1 MGSNAGG
8 GVGAGGYNILIGDT
22 AGRLISSSN
31 NIMIGDTTGFGLT
44 TGSDNIFIGHKAGY
58 YETGSSKLFID
69 NQPRASEADAR
80 TKALI
85 YGVFDAT
92 PSSQSVTINGQHI
105 SGINGTAAAPA
116 YTFAN
121 ALTTGIFCNYGDT
134 NRLDFTTN
142 GVLRLEITGSG
153 TFDFMGNAL
162 LTTGGFGSPNT
173 NSRLTFDTPS
183 SGDIKFRTPA
193 NDSVLTL
200 KDDGSV
206 IINETGVSTADVRI
220 EGDTD
225 DNLLFT
231 DASADSVGVG
241 TNTPGY
247 KFQVK
252 IDSSNEGHVDATGA
266 WARSSDARLKTNVTN
281 LENSLNSLLQLRS
294 VRYDSI
300 GDIDIVTGEGA
311 KIGFIAQEVETLFP
325 EFVGTDK
332 NGYKSIAYES
342 FVPVIVK
349 GIQEQ
354 QKQLS
359 GYGSSINTLNSTTTG
374 LESLIKNSN
383 SEIFSSTQDLNISE
397 VVSLKSNAKNEII
410 KSELDDDPA
419 IIGVVTEIL
428 SDSQYRVT
436 YTGRVKAK
444 VSVSKGEI
452 LSGSLLTTSKETPGT
467 AVKSTDGSKGT
478 LGVALDLTNQDG
490 EIEIL
495 VRPNYNPPAIS
506 TGGLTPEQS
515 AVLAMLN
522 IASDGHLVIN
532 GNLEVKGSLKL
543 GNDSR
548 GIDLAVT
555 EGATFVEVPFNK
567 IRDNNKYAVTVSPS
581 WLTNVAVTQK
591 LNDKFRVEFSS
602 PAPIS
607 AKIDWIIIE

>member
-1 MGSNAGG
+1 
-8 GVGAGGYNILIGDT
+8 
-22 AGRLISSSN
+22 
-31 NIMIGDTTGFGLT
+31 
-44 TGSDNIFIGHKAGY
+44 
-58 YETGSSKLFID
+58 
-69 NQPRASEADAR
+69 
-80 TKALI
+80 
-85 YGVFDAT
+85 
-92 PSSQSVTINGQHI
+92 
-105 SGINGTAAAPA
+105 
-116 YTFAN
+116 
-121 ALTTGIFCNYGDT
+121 
-134 NRLDFTTN
+134 
-142 GVLRLEITGSG
+142 
-153 TFDFMGNAL
+153 
-162 LTTGGFGSPNT
+162 
-173 NSRLTFDTPS
+173 
-183 SGDIKFRTPA
+183 
-193 NDSVLTL
+193 
-200 KDDGSV
+200 
-206 IINETGVSTADVRI
+206 
-220 EGDTD
+220 
-225 DNLLFT
+225 
-231 DASADSVGVG
+231 
-241 TNTPGY
+241 
-247 KFQVK
+247 
-252 IDSSNEGHVDATGA
+252 
-266 WARSSDARLKTNVTN
+266 
-281 LENSLNSLLQLRS
+281 LLQLRS

-300 GDIDIVTGEGA
+300 GDIDTETGKGA

-342 FVPVIVK
+342 FVPVIVN

-383 SEIFSSTQDLNISE
+383 SEIFSSTQDLNISD

-419 IIGVVTEIL
+419 ITGVVTEIL
-428 SDSQYRVT
+428 SDNQYRVT
-436 YTGRVKAK
+436 YSGRVKAK

-495 VRPNYNPPAIS
+495 VRPNYTPPTVS

-515 AVLAMLN
+515 AALAMLN

-548 GIDLAVT
+548 GIDLVVT

-591 LNDKFRVEFSS
+591 LNDRFRVEFSS
-602 PAPIS
+602 PAPIN